1 MNLDIFSDIFND
13 YSTLIKYS
21 IISLLFFYFVEGWNF
36 TRIFI
41 FIIVLFS
48 VIIFMN
54 YEKLNL
60 NNLWDMNMS
69 NIKIN
74 NKIENT
80 TGNIKTIFSPIIND
94 TTITKTIPE
103 IKMLLPNLQ
112 AILDYTKD
120 IRDEVKDP
128 TYNKIINDLNVVI
141 QQYVSQVDILL
152 EQARGIK
159 EGSYLQMTY
168 QNIKDIEKE
177 LYITIQALYFK
188 VEVDQYMIV
197 AVKLQAIEDAM
208 KAIDEHL
215 ETLINA
221 DFKEN
226 PNCNKGY
233 IYSSSFPSPFEK

>member
-1 MNLDIFSDIFND
+1 MNLDILTDIFSD

-41 FIIVLFS
+41 FIIVLLG
-48 VIIFMN
+48 VIVFMN

-60 NNLWDMNMS
+60 NNLWNMN
-69 NIKIN
+69 KN
-74 NKIENT
+74 NNMNKNIENT
-80 TGNIKTIFSPIIND
+80 TGNIKTIFNPIIND
-94 TTITKTIPE
+94 TAITKTIPE
-103 IKMLLPNLQ
+103 IKMLPPNLQ
-112 AILDYTKD
+112 AILYYTKD

-141 QQYVSQVDILL
+141 QQYVAQVDMLL

-208 KAIDEHL
+208 NAIDEHL